1 MNELKNVCTFE
12 LGVRFQKVEQELS
25 RVERERDKTIKRVER
40 LDYQR
45 YELSEALN
53 AIQAERNLRR
63 TVKDTTRQA

>member
-25 RVERERDKTIKRVER
+25 RVERARDKTIKRVER

-63 TVKDTTRQA
+63 TVKVENKG

>member
-63 TVKDTTRQA
+63 TVKVENKG